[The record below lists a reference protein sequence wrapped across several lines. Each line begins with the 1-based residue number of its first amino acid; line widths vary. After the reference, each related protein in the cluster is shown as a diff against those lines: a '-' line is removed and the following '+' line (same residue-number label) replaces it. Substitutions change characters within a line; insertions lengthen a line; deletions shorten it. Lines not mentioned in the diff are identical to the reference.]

1 MKEQLRKSKDA
12 KLFGVC
18 GGLAEYLNIDP
29 TLVRLATVIASIF
42 SGVGI
47 VAYIAGAILIPKA
60 E

>member
-60 E
+60 